1 MAVGTTFA
9 FPLTVDQLEE
19 INEYLATLEPSDII
33 SWGLVNLPALY
44 QSTAFGLTGLAGT
57 DMASKLTS
65 SPPELIFIDTMHH
78 FQETLDL
85 KDEVQQKYGLK
96 VHVYGAEGVT
106 NSREFAAKYGRQL
119 WSTDESLYDYVAK
132 VEPAQRA
139 YRELGVESI
148 ITGRRASQGGAR
160 THLKP
165 LEVDSTGLH
174 KLNPFFSWTF
184 GQVQAYLDE
193 NKVPRNALLSQ
204 GYKSVG
210 DWHNTAKSGEGDA
223 GERAGRWAGKEKT
236 ECGLHQDYFKLKRL
250 AFKTQR
256 EAELRSRDESFD
268 PQIEHATLQ
277 VVEVSA

>member
-1 MAVGTTFA
+1 MAVGTTLA
-9 FPLTVDQLEE
+9 FPLTAAQLED
-19 INEYLATLEPSDII
+19 INTYLATLEPSDII
-33 SWGLVNLPALY
+33 SWGLANLSDLY

-96 VHVYGAEGVT
+96 VNVYGPEGVT

-119 WSTDESLYDYVAK
+119 WSTDESSYDYFAK

-139 YRELGVESI
+139 YRELRVKAI

-160 THLKP
+160 THLMP
-165 LEVDSTGLH
+165 LEVDSTGLL
-174 KLNPFFSWTF
+174 KLNPFFSWTL

-210 DWHNTAKSGEGDA
+210 DWHSTAKSGEGDA

-250 AFKTQR
+250 ALKNQR

-277 VVEVSA
+277 VVEVSS